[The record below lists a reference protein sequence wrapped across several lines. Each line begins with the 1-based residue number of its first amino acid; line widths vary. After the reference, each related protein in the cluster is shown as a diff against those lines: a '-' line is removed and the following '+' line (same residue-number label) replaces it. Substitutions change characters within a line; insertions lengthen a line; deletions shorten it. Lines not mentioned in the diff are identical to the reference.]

1 MNLTVRFLAPVGAAL
16 GLVMAIAIWV
26 VSAAQTDKAE
36 LAFKEHLTSLASTSR
51 FMIHSSAEDYCKS
64 RNMVFHRALPGQVKG
79 GGPVADFERSSLE
92 AFQRDPAIAALST
105 QYEDADGT
113 PQMYVLAPAK
123 LQDECTS
130 CHVANGMTSFQQR
143 KNGDLVGAF
152 GVSIST
158 SDLQRNKVMTRL
170 WAGLGGLAVLAVIGL
185 SVSYF
190 VRKSILSPLS
200 ALSGSI
206 TQMALGDLT
215 VQAPVQNQDEIGQL
229 AETFNTMVA
238 KLNQAMQNVELA
250 SAQVASGS
258 AELAASADQMTRTVE
273 DSAKVSE
280 GLHEA
285 GRAVQKSLQDLNANV
300 GAMADQSKRT
310 GAEAEQAVRD
320 TAQGAE
326 AGQGTAREMQEILG
340 ATTRIVK
347 AVQVI
352 QEIARQTNLLSL
364 NAAIEAAKAGA
375 QGKGFAVVAEEVR
388 KLAERSALAAKEIE
402 QIIVQTQEAVSGG
415 VASVGV
421 TQEHLEAIRHRIT
434 GVSSSLH
441 AIGTLSGEQA
451 KTSTGVGQL
460 MDQTAARL
468 DQNAAS
474 TTELAAT
481 VTEVARTAEDLA
493 RVAEKLKGIVTGFRV
508 RR

>member
-1 MNLTVRFLAPVGAAL
+1 MVV
-16 GLVMAIAIWV
+16 VIWA

-36 LAFKEHLTSLASTSR
+36 LAFKEQLTALASTSR

-64 RNMVFHRALPGQVKG
+64 RNMLFHRALPGEVKG
-79 GGPVADFERSSLE
+79 AGPAAAFERASLE
-92 AFQRDPAIAALST
+92 AFQRDPALPVLST

-113 PQMYVLAPAK
+113 PRMYVLAPAK

-130 CHVANGMTSFQQR
+130 CHVANGMTAFQQR
-143 KNGDLVGAF
+143 RNGDLVGAF

-158 SDLQRNKVMTRL
+158 SDLHRNMVMTRL

-185 SVSYF
+185 IVAYF
-190 VRKSILSPLS
+190 VRKSILQPLT

-215 VQAPVQNQDEIGQL
+215 VQAPIQNQDEIGQL

-238 KLNQAMQNVELA
+238 KLNQAMQNVEQA

-258 AELAASADQMTRTVE
+258 TELAASAEQMSRTVE

-280 GLHEA
+280 GLHAA
-285 GRAVQKSLQDLNANV
+285 GRTVQQSLQGLNSNV
-300 GAMADQSKRT
+300 GVMADQSHRT

-326 AGQGTAREMQEILG
+326 AGQGTAKEMQLILE

-364 NAAIEAAKAGA
+364 NAAIEAAKAGT

-402 QIIVQTQEAVSGG
+402 LLIVQTQEAVSGG

-421 TQEHLEAIRHRIT
+421 TQEHLEAIRSRIT
-434 GVSSSLH
+434 EVSSRIKE
-441 AIGTLSGEQA
+441 IGALSGEQA
-451 KTSTGVGQL
+451 KTSTSVGQL

-493 RVAEKLKGIVTGFRV
+493 RVAEKLKDIVTGFKLRG
-508 RR
+508 

>member
-1 MNLTVRFLAPVGAAL
+1 MSLTVRFLAPVGAAL
-16 GLVMAIAIWV
+16 ALVMTVVIWA

-36 LAFKEHLTSLASTSR
+36 QAFNENLTSLASTSR
-51 FMIHSSAEDYCKS
+51 FMIHSSAEDYCKT
-64 RNMVFHRALPGQVKG
+64 RGMVFHRALPGQIKG
-79 GGPVADFERSSLE
+79 TGAAADFERSSLE
-92 AFQRDPAIAALST
+92 AFRRDPALNALTT
-105 QYEDADGT
+105 QYEDADGK

-130 CHVANGMTSFQQR
+130 CHTASGMDSFKDR
-143 KNGDLVGAF
+143 KNGELVGAF

-158 SDLQRNKVMTRL
+158 SELRHAVLVNRF
-170 WAGLGGLAVLAVIGL
+170 WAGLFGLAVLAAIGAI
-185 SVSYF
+185 VSYF
-190 VRKSILSPLS
+190 VRRSILVPLG

-206 TQMALGDLT
+206 TQMAQGDLT
-215 VQAPVQNQDEIGQL
+215 VQAPILNQDEIGEL
-229 AETFNTMVA
+229 AETFNTMVS
-238 KLNQAMQNVELA
+238 KLNQAMQNVEQA

-258 AELAASADQMTRTVE
+258 TELAASAEQMSRTVE

-285 GRAVQKSLQDLNANV
+285 GRTVQKNLQLLNANV
-300 GAMADQSKRT
+300 GAMAEQSNRT
-310 GAEAEQAVRD
+310 GTEAEQAVRD
-320 TAQGAE
+320 TAQGAQ
-326 AGQGTAREMQEILG
+326 AGQGTAKEMQEILG

-402 QIIVQTQEAVSGG
+402 QIIGQTQEAVSGG

-421 TQEHLEAIRHRIT
+421 TQEHLEAIRRRIT
-434 GVSSSLH
+434 EVSTRIH
-441 AIGTLSGEQA
+441 EIGALSGEQA
-451 KTSTGVGQL
+451 KTSTGVGLL

-493 RVAEKLKGIVTGFRV
+493 RVAEKLKDIVTGFRL

>member
-1 MNLTVRFLAPVGAAL
+1 MSLTVRFLAPVGAAL
-16 GLVMAIAIWV
+16 GLVMVVVIWA
-26 VSAAQTDKAE
+26 VSSAQTNQAE
-36 LAFKEHLTSLASTSR
+36 QAFKEHLTSLASTSR
-51 FMIHSSAEDYCKS
+51 FMIHSSAEAYCTS

-79 GGPVADFERSSLE
+79 SGPAAEFERASLDT
-92 AFQRDPAIAALST
+92 FQHDPGIPVLST
-105 QYEDADGT
+105 QYDDADGN

-123 LQDECTS
+123 LQDECSS
-130 CHVANGMTSFQQR
+130 CHTANGMTTFKDR

-158 SDLQRNKVMTRL
+158 ADLHRNLVLMRL
-170 WAGLGGLAVLAVIGL
+170 WAGLAGLAILAVVGL
-185 SVSYF
+185 IVSYF
-190 VRKSILSPLS
+190 VRKSILHPLS

-206 TQMALGDLT
+206 AQMAQGDLT
-215 VQAPVQNQDEIGQL
+215 ARAPIHNQDEIGDL
-229 AETFNTMVA
+229 AETFNGMVA
-238 KLNQAMQNVELA
+238 NLNEALQKVEQASVM
-250 SAQVASGS
+250 VASGS
-258 AELAASADQMTRTVE
+258 MELAASADQMSLTVE
-273 DSAKVSE
+273 ESAKVSE

-285 GRAVQKSLQDLNANV
+285 GRMVQKSLQGLDANV
-300 GAMADQSKRT
+300 GAMADQSHRT

-320 TAQGAE
+320 TTQGAE
-326 AGQGTAREMQEILG
+326 AGRGTAREMHEILE

-402 QIIVQTQEAVSGG
+402 QIIVRTQEAVSGG

-434 GVSSSLH
+434 EVSTRIRE
-441 AIGTLSGEQA
+441 IGELSGEQA
-451 KTSTGVGQL
+451 KTSSGVGQL

-468 DQNAAS
+468 DQNAAT

-481 VTEVARTAEDLA
+481 VTEVARTAEELA
-493 RVAEKLKGIVTGFRV
+493 RVAEKLKDIVKGFKL

>member
-1 MNLTVRFLAPVGAAL
+1 MSLTVRFLAPVGAAL
-16 GLVMAIAIWV
+16 ALVMAVVIWG

-36 LAFKEHLTSLASTSR
+36 QAFNEHLTSLASTSR
-51 FMIHSSAEDYCKS
+51 FMIHSSAEDYCKT

-79 GGPVADFERSSLE
+79 TGPAADFERASLDT
-92 AFQRDPAIAALST
+92 FQRDPSVAALT
-105 QYEDADGT
+105 AQYEDADGK

-130 CHVANGMTSFQQR
+130 CHTANGMTNFKDR

-158 SDLQRNKVMTRL
+158 AELRHNVILMRL
-170 WAGLGGLAVLAVIGL
+170 WAGLAGLAVLGAIGVI
-185 SVSYF
+185 VSYF
-190 VRKSILSPLS
+190 VRKSILAPLG

-206 TQMALGDLT
+206 TQMAQGDLT
-215 VQAPVQNQDEIGQL
+215 VKAPVQNEDEIGEL
-229 AETFNTMVA
+229 AETFNAMVS
-238 KLNQAMQNVELA
+238 KLNQAMQNVEQA

-258 AELAASADQMTRTVE
+258 TELAASAEEMSRTVE

-285 GRAVQKSLQDLNANV
+285 GRTVQKNLQALNANV
-300 GAMADQSKRT
+300 GAMAEQSNRT
-310 GAEAEQAVRD
+310 GIEAEQAVVD
-320 TAQGAE
+320 TAQGAT
-326 AGQGTAREMQEILG
+326 AGQGTAKEMQEILG

-402 QIIVQTQEAVSGG
+402 QLIAQTQEAVSGG

-421 TQEHLEAIRHRIT
+421 TQEHLEAIRRRIT
-434 GVSSSLH
+434 EVSSRIQE
-441 AIGTLSGEQA
+441 IGTLSGEQA

-474 TTELAAT
+474 TTQLAAT
-481 VTEVARTAEDLA
+481 VTEIARTADDLA
-493 RVAEKLKGIVTGFRV
+493 RVAEKLKSIVTGFRL